1 MGFRPVDD
9 MIESAETVF
18 VTVSI
23 GADSGEVT
31 MGSGLMLSR
40 LIILRNSSLGWS
52 FFTGNEELGKVDHK
66 RDHNASDKRQTDNLK
81 TQAGDDWADHDFFTL
96 VSRYS

>member
-9 MIESAETVF
+9 IKGSAETVF

-23 GADSGEVT
+23 GADSDEVT

-40 LIILRNSSLGWS
+40 LIILRITSLKMVV
-52 FFTGNEELGKVDHK
+52 FTGNEKGCKVHDK

-81 TQAGDDWADHDFFTL
+81 TQAGDDWADHGFFTL